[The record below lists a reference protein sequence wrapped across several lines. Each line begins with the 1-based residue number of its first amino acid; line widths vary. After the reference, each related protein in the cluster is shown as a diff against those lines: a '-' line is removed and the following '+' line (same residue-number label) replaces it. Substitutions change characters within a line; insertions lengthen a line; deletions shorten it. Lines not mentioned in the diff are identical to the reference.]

1 MAKFFDFF
9 RTPTDRRASELEM
22 EGFDPE
28 PPEPPKT
35 EYALDQPILMPDMP
49 DLDQRRTKLADE
61 LEGAD
66 RGVSLTCDLEPGT
79 EIPAQRA
86 AELNRKGAEERQA
99 KLVKRIAEMKE
110 QALKKALAMDLQAQ
124 ADYLEGL
131 EGQVQDAQERA
142 AGLRDDGQLELAAV
156 EEDEAKVLHAQA
168 DIVREFL
175 QAKRKAQ

>member
-1 MAKFFDFF
+1 MAKFFDLF
-9 RTPTDRRASELEM
+9 RQPKDRRASDLEM

-49 DLDQRRTKLADE
+49 DLIQRRTKLADE

-66 RGVSLTCDLEPGT
+66 RGVSLQSGLEPGT

-86 AELNRKGAEERQA
+86 AELNRKGAEERKA
-99 KLVKRIAEMKE
+99 KLVRRIAQMKE
-110 QALKKALAMDLQAQ
+110 QALKKALALEPQTQEDH
-124 ADYLEGL
+124 LEGL

-142 AGLRDDGQLELAAV
+142 AGLHDDGQFELAAV
-156 EEDEAKVLHAQA
+156 EEDEAKVLQAQA
-168 DIVREFL
+168 DIVRELL